1 MREVVIGLVSGLLG
15 AGLSSWVA
23 WTLGVRTLRQN
34 AEHAETQ
41 RAERERAARDERERD
56 AQVMARVLLADTVQA
71 RVRLRS
77 ADRSGL
83 FWSAP
88 FAPSL
93 AAWETHKSDV
103 ARQMP
108 LEDWDAVSAW
118 FRKMATLEAYAV
130 VARARHPE
138 QSQPPM
144 GRNGRFVLRDALKL
158 SATAAAALE
167 KFTGKRFEDD
177 ALTDDDSA

>member
-1 MREVVIGLVSGLLG
+1 VREVVIGLVSGLLG

-34 AEHAETQ
+34 AEHAETL

-56 AQVMARVLLADTVQA
+56 AQVMARVLLADTVLA

-130 VARARHPE
+130 VARASAPDAN
-138 QSQPPM
+138 QPPV
-144 GRNGRFVLRDALKL
+144 GRNARFVLRDALKL

>member
-1 MREVVIGLVSGLLG
+1 MIGLVSGLLG
-15 AGLSSWVA
+15 AGLSAWVA

-34 AEHAETQ
+34 AEHAEAQ
-41 RAERERAARDERERD
+41 RAEREREARDERERD

-77 ADRSGL
+77 AKRSGL

-93 AAWETHKSDV
+93 AAWESHKSDV

-108 LEDWDAVSAW
+108 LEDWDTVSAW
-118 FRKMATLEAYAV
+118 FRKMATLGGV
-130 VARARHPE
+130 RRRGARLGSRRE
-138 QSQPPM
+138 SQPPV
-144 GRNGRFVLRDALKL
+144 GRNARFVLLDALEL

-167 KFTGKRFEDD
+167 KFTGKTFEDD
-177 ALTDDDSA
+177 ELNDDDSA

>member
-1 MREVVIGLVSGLLG
+1 MIGLVSGLLG

-34 AEHAETQ
+34 AEHADTQ
-41 RAERERAARDERERD
+41 RAERERAARDERQRD

-77 ADRSGL
+77 AKRSGL

-93 AAWETHKSDV
+93 AAWESHKSDV

-108 LEDWDAVSAW
+108 LEAWDTVSAW

-130 VARARHPE
+130 VARASAPDAN
-138 QSQPPM
+138 QPPV
-144 GRNGRFVLRDALKL
+144 GRNARYVLLDALEL
-158 SATAAAALE
+158 SATAAEALE
-167 KFTGKRFEDD
+167 KFTGKTFEDD
-177 ALTDDDSA
+177 ELTDDDPA

>member
-1 MREVVIGLVSGLLG
+1 MIGLVSGLLG

-34 AEHAETQ
+34 AEHADTQ
-41 RAERERAARDERERD
+41 RAEREREARDQRERD

-77 ADRSGL
+77 AKRSGL

-93 AAWETHKSDV
+93 AAWESHKSEV

-108 LEDWDAVSAW
+108 LEDWDTVSAW

-130 VARARHPE
+130 VARGRHPE

-144 GRNGRFVLRDALKL
+144 GRNGRFVLLDALKL

-167 KFTGKRFEDD
+167 KFTGKTFQDD
-177 ALTDDDSA
+177 ELNDDDSG